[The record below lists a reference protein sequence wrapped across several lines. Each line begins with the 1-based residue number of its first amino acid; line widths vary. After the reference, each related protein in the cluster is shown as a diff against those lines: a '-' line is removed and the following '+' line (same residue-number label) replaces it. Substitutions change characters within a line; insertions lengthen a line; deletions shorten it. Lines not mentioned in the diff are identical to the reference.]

1 MFSWWDG
8 GALRCVSGLALPHPA
23 GPLGERSLPLS
34 QILAVVLTVC
44 LFLACH
50 ASADGSDP
58 WKIGIEGKV
67 SATLGRNDYQPK
79 PLDDRTPLVL
89 RIERVTP
96 APDGQ
101 FTYEFHYMGLEPG
114 DYRLADYLVRPDG
127 SAAVE
132 LGDATVTVNTILPP
146 DHDGALNTYVPR
158 PFPWMG
164 GYRMLLAALAA
175 LWIIGFVIIAR
186 LGRRKLAVAA
196 APPPPPPLTYAER
209 MRPLLE
215 AAAGGTLDTGG
226 QAELERLMTGYW
238 RQKLALPDHR
248 MNAALAEL
256 RAHPEAGSLILAL
269 ERWLHRPG
277 GADPEEINNLLEPY
291 RHLAA
296 DDGKEAVA

>member
-1 MFSWWDG
+1 MTQP
-8 GALRCVSGLALPHPA
+8 ALLLAIIF
-23 GPLGERSLPLS
+23 LS
-34 QILAVVLTVC
+34 CFTC
-44 LFLACH
+44 F
-50 ASADGSDP
+50 ADGSDP
-58 WKIGIEGKV
+58 WKIGIEGTV
-67 SATLGRNDYQPK
+67 SATLGRSDYQPK